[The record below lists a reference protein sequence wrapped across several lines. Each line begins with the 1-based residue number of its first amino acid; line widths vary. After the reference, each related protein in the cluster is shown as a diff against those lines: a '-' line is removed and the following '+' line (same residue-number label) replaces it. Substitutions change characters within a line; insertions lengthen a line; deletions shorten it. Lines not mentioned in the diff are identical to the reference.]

1 MFKPLLRNM
10 SGLVRPLI
18 WQADLDCQG
27 SGLRGRAKTVP
38 HWGGGGGCGGCS
50 TIFCQQNRVKLKLVC
65 LMEYFLKDCGHLQNI
80 TLEMARLKFKY
91 Y

>member
-38 HWGGGGGCGGCS
+38 HRGGGWVGVV
-50 TIFCQQNRVKLKLVC
+50 QQFFANKIGLS
-65 LMEYFLKDCGHLQNI
+65 
-80 TLEMARLKFKY
+80 
-91 Y
+91 